1 MLVFLKGK
9 PRRDVFL
16 WEELLWPYPSGG
28 WSPSFEHLLVPFPK
42 EGESEAWAGDSGKKL
57 GKGDR

>member
-1 MLVFLKGK
+1 MYFCGRNFFGLIHL
-9 PRRDVFL
+9 
-16 WEELLWPYPSGG
+16 GG
-28 WSPSFEHLLVPFPK
+28 GSPSFEHLLVPFPK